1 MVVPCDQRLSCWN
14 CADAKEGGD
23 FAPGFSRRPTQ
34 IPTAGSRDLHGL
46 PDSEWSRTGPDP
58 NWSSGTFQSPVR
70 LMSMLIRKFGH
81 AAARDW
87 RVTRSPM
94 ESSRVTWWLGT
105 RTDFGPA

>member
-34 IPTAGSRDLHGL
+34 IPTAVSRDLHGL
-46 PDSEWSRTGPDP
+46 PDSELSRTGPDP
-58 NWSSGTFQSPVR
+58 NWSSGTCQSPVR
-70 LMSMLIRKFGH
+70 LMSKLLRKFGH

-87 RVTRSPM
+87 RVTPN
-94 ESSRVTWWLGT
+94 SRECRRLMCLLTQRPVW
-105 RTDFGPA
+105 